1 MLIYDISYIID
12 SMPHISNK
20 KLNQTDLDNLVL
32 QLIKMI
38 TSLGEDRSSEV
49 LFHEFFT
56 DTEKIM
62 FAKRLA
68 IVFML
73 YEGISRPYISDTLLV
88 SPSTV
93 DRAFFN
99 FENGK
104 YKNFI
109 RIFKRNNRTLWEVIE
124 NLITNST
131 LSYVGKRRLAWMD
144 KLEEQYSTKVF
155 KQ

>member
-1 MLIYDISYIID
+1 
-12 SMPHISNK
+12 MPHVSNK
-20 KLNQTDLDNLVL
+20 KLNQEDSDSLVF
-32 QLIKMI
+32 QLTKLMN
-38 TSLGEDRSSEV
+38 TFGEERKSEV
-49 LFHEFFT
+49 LFFEFFT

-73 YEGISRPYISDTLLV
+73 NEGISRPYISDTLYV

-93 DRAFFN
+93 DKAFLN

-104 YKNFI
+104 YKNI
-109 RIFKRNNRTLWEVIE
+109 LRIIKKNNQTIWEVIE
-124 NLITNST
+124 NLIRNST

-144 KLEEQYSTKVF
+144 KLEEDYDTKIF
-155 KQ
+155 NH